1 MEDAIKRELE
11 ELKEASLSGRAEDEY
26 EYGIHLMMFSDDTDE
41 ALKYLNSAQD
51 KGLNDAIYSVGLY
64 YENQGDIKKALEYY
78 DKLIDKGS
86 AYGYRAYGDL
96 YYFGELGKV
105 DKIKAKEFYEKG
117 SDPLLTEYYVCLF
130 ELGRMYRRGDGVKE
144 NFDKAVY
151 YFSLA
156 ENEFDDPEIALCL
169 GEAYLLGKGGKE
181 KDLKVAED
189 YLFEFSIDVSGDE
202 EDEDLIDDFTELI
215 SKADDEFKEHLFKR
229 IEEAE
234 KEEYE
239 E

>member
-1 MEDAIKRELE
+1 MEDAIKKELE

-26 EYGIHLMMFSDDTDE
+26 EYGIHLMMFTEDRDE
-41 ALKYLNSAQD
+41 AFKYLSSAAE

-64 YENQGDIKKALEYY
+64 FENQGDIKKAKEYY

-96 YYFGELGKV
+96 YYFGEIGEENKA
-105 DKIKAKEFYEKG
+105 KAKEFYEKG
-117 SDPLLTEYYVCLF
+117 TDPLLTEHYVCLF

-156 ENEFDDPEIALCL
+156 EKEFDDPEISLCL

-181 KDLKVAED
+181 KDLEVALD
-189 YLFEFSIDVSGDE
+189 YLFEFSLDVSGDE
-202 EDEDLIDDFTELI
+202 DDEDLIEDFTELI
-215 SKADDEFKEHLFKR
+215 AQADDEFKERLFQR

-234 KEEYE
+234 NEE
-239 E
+239 